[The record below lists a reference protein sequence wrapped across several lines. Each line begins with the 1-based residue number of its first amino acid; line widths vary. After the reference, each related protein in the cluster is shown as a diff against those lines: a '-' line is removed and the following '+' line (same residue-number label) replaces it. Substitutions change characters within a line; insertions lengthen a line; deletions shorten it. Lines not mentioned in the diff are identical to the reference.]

1 MIINYMHT
9 KFVVGYCFYDKRD
22 TMEHASESRVIFLLC
37 RFES

>member
-22 TMEHASESRVIFLLC
+22 TMEHASGSRVIFLLC